1 MNPNRFKATY
11 QGDEVWFT
19 LDDTYREGLPSNS
32 VVYTLEEAE
41 LLANRSEWTRRIVHE
56 AKKRGARLAA
66 PPNQPN
72 AEEQDARTQHRASA
86 AQATALRI
94 TPA

>member
-11 QGDEVWFT
+11 QGDEVWFI
-19 LDDTYREGLPSNS
+19 LDDTYRERLPSNS

-41 LLANRSEWTRRIVHE
+41 LLANRSEWTRRIVHQ
-56 AKKRGARLAA
+56 AKKRGAKLPL
-66 PPNQPN
+66 PPNQPKPQ
-72 AEEQDARTQHRASA
+72 EQDVRTRHRASP